1 MSRIT
6 KLVKRKLINHYYIN
20 LYTTYN
26 FILLRIKIKNHN
38 IFILNNIF
46 NINMTNL
53 NSKTL
58 KDSMLKYNE
67 IIYKTEELLNT
78 AKNRYTITVQIANRA
93 KRRKYEDIDIIED
106 PSMKPIIRAILE
118 MADEITQ
125 PEIIE
130 D

>member
-106 PSMKPIIRAILE
+106 PNMKPIIRAILE